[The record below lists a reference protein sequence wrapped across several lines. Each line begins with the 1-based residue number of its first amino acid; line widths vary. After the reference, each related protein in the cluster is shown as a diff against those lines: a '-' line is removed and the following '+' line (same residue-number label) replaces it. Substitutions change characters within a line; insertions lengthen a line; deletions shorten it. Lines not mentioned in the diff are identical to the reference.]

1 MASSVFTKIVNGQ
14 LESYKLL
21 EEKGYLSFLDI
32 SPLTLGH
39 TLVIPKKQV
48 DYIFDLN
55 NDEYLK
61 LWNFTRKVSIILKRA
76 ISCDR
81 IGISVIGFEVPHVH
95 IHLIPIN
102 SISDMNFNNDR
113 MKLSHQDFIDTS
125 NKIKSF
131 I

>member
-21 EEKGYLSFLDI
+21 EEKEYLSFLDI

-55 NDEYLK
+55 NDEYLN
-61 LWNFTRKVSIILKRA
+61 LWSFTRKVSIILKQA

-81 IGISVIGFEVPHVH
+81 IGVSVVGFEVPHVH
-95 IHLIPIN
+95 IHLIPIS
-102 SISDMNFNNDR
+102 SINDMNFNNDR
-113 MKLSHQDFIDTS
+113 IQLSHQDFIDIS

>member
-21 EEKGYLSFLDI
+21 EEKEYLSFLDI

>member
-21 EEKGYLSFLDI
+21 EEKEYLSFLDI

-55 NDEYLK
+55 RDL
-61 LWNFTRKVSIILKRA
+61 LHVS
-76 ISCDR
+76 SD
-81 IGISVIGFEVPHVH
+81 FEVVDLL
-95 IHLIPIN
+95 LI
-102 SISDMNFNNDR
+102 
-113 MKLSHQDFIDTS
+113 
-125 NKIKSF
+125 
-131 I
+131 